1 MTLRRFCFLTTFYP
15 PESFGGDAVAVQRLA
30 RALAKRG
37 HDVTVVHDA
46 DAHAV
51 LSDGGRP
58 PDAAPDPSGVRVV
71 TLRSRLPLMSTLL
84 TQQTGRP
91 VVNGPRLRRLLDA
104 GRFDV
109 IVFHNVSLIGGPGLF
124 AYGGSAVK
132 LYLAHEHWLI
142 CPTHALWRHN
152 RECCDRREC
161 VRCQLHYRRP
171 PQLWRFTGLLERQ
184 LAEVDA
190 FIALSEFSRAKHRE
204 FGFPREMD
212 VLPHVLPDPDPA
224 PRPGEA
230 RPSARPYFLFVGRL
244 ERLKGVAELI
254 DVFSRHQGADLL
266 VIGDGTDGDRLRRLA
281 HDNPRVR
288 FLGRIASDD
297 LGPYYRHALALVA
310 PSHGFETFG
319 LTLIEALSHGT
330 PVIARRIG
338 PFPEIVERS
347 GGGLL
352 FDAGPELADALRLLE
367 ADSGRRDALGRAG
380 YDAYR
385 RHWSEEAVVPRYL
398 DLVERAS
405 QRRQERHGCGRS

>member
-1 MTLRRFCFLTTFYP
+1 MTPRRFCFLTTFYP
-15 PESFGGDAVAVQRLA
+15 PASFGGDGVAVQRLA

-37 HDVTVVHDA
+37 YEVTVVHDA

-51 LSDGGRP
+51 LSGDRRAPGVP
-58 PDAAPDPSGVRVV
+58 PDPFGVRVV
-71 TLRSRLPLMSTLL
+71 TLRSRLPLLSTLL
-84 TQQTGRP
+84 TQQTGHP
-91 VVNGPRLRRLLDA
+91 VVNAPRLRRLLDA

-109 IVFHNVSLIGGPGLF
+109 IVFNNVSLIGGPGLF

-161 VRCQLHYRRP
+161 LRCQLHYRRP

-184 LAEVDA
+184 LTEIDA

-204 FGFPREMD
+204 FGFPREME
-212 VLPHVLPDPDPA
+212 VLPHVLPDPEPA
-224 PRPGEA
+224 PRPDEA
-230 RPSARPYFLFVGRL
+230 PPSDRPYFLFVGRL
-244 ERLKGVAELI
+244 EGLKGVAELI

-266 VIGDGTDGDRLRRLA
+266 VIGDGTDGESLRRLA
-281 HDNPRVR
+281 RDNRRVR

-310 PSHGFETFG
+310 PSSAFETFG
-319 LTLIEALSHGT
+319 LTIIEALSHGT

-352 FDAGPELADALRLLE
+352 FDTGPELADALRLLE
-367 ADSGRRDALGRAG
+367 ADPGRRDALGRAG

-385 RHWSEEAVVPRYL
+385 RHWCEGAVVPRYIEV
-398 DLVERAS
+398 VERAWG
-405 QRRQERHGCGRS
+405 RRQERHGCVRS